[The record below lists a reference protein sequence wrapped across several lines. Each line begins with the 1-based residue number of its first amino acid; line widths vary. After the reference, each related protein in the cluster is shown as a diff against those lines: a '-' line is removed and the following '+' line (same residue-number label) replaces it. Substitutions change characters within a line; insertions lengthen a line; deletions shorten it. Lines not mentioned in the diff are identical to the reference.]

1 VSLSAKGAWIPS
13 TAIPR
18 QELNTAE
25 LWNAANRQEVKPRAG
40 KMGRGAQGELRRGG
54 DKVEGM
60 PPGEAETAN
69 VEPHRN
75 SSSQMRLWM
84 GESRAE
90 DLQAHGA

>member
-1 VSLSAKGAWIPS
+1 
-13 TAIPR
+13 
-18 QELNTAE
+18 
-25 LWNAANRQEVKPRAG
+25 
-40 KMGRGAQGELRRGG
+40 MGRGAQGELRRGG
-54 DKVEGM
+54 DKVEEM